1 MASVPAAY
9 PEGSVPRIGLHAS
22 RYRLGGRA
30 GKSLLICRSPCLAAG
45 MADGSTAGPAGRGS
59 RASGHVAT
67 CIFLLNPRRA
77 ALAPTEATAWRGMS
91 RPVAA
96 CIFLLNRRDVA
107 PAARPLTGSTP
118 AAPHKSVVNNNENTS
133 APRSSGTRDEAR
145 NHWHINRNR
154 RLASACAATRA
165 RTIKLE
171 QARRTPAPRIRGRFY
186 LTRAAGH
193 GSHHPSFIV
202 NPCKSLLIRR
212 GPARKGSRIH
222 ASHLPEPVRSGGSRA
237 RPHGHGP
244 SCRPPSPLVESGGR
258 P

>member
-9 PEGSVPRIGLHAS
+9 PEGSVPRICLHAS
-22 RYRLGGRA
+22 RYRLAGRA
-30 GKSLLICRSPCLAAG
+30 GKSLLIYRSPCLAAG

-59 RASGHVAT
+59 RASGH
-67 CIFLLNPRRA
+67 
-77 ALAPTEATAWRGMS
+77 
-91 RPVAA
+91 VAA

-202 NPCKSLLIRR
+202 NPCKSLIRR